1 MVAWVDSHC
10 HVFMLDNPL
19 AAVDR
24 AVDNGIEWMLVPGVD
39 LETSLQARQIA
50 RSRPDRVLWA
60 AGLHPHDAQR
70 WDEER
75 SRIAALASEAA
86 AIGEIGLDYYRN
98 LSPQDV
104 QRTAFRD
111 QVQLAGELNKP
122 VIVHTRDSFSDIY
135 EILGEADLGEN
146 AVLHCW
152 TGGPRWTKRFRALGA
167 TFSFAGPVTYTTGDT
182 VRRGA
187 AEAPPERTLV
197 ETDSPYLAP
206 EPHRGE
212 PNRPE
217 WTRFNSAML
226 SEIWDIPED
235 DVARMTAENAARTFG
250 SPRG

>member
-10 HVFMLDNPL
+10 HVFMLDDPL
-19 AAVDR
+19 GAVDR
-24 AVDNGIEWMLVPGVD
+24 AIDNGIEWMLVPGVD

-50 RSRPDRVLWA
+50 ANRSEHVLWA
-60 AGLHPHDAQR
+60 AGLHPHDAER

-75 SRIAALASEAA
+75 SRVSALAIEAA
-86 AIGEIGLDYYRN
+86 AIGEVGLDYYRN
-98 LSPQDV
+98 LSPQDA

-111 QVQLAGELNKP
+111 QVRLASDLNKP
-122 VIVHTRDSFSDIY
+122 VIVHTRDSFSDAY

-212 PNRPE
+212 TNRPE
-217 WTRFNSAML
+217 WTRFNGATL
-226 SEIWDIPED
+226 AEIWGVPEA
-235 DVARMTAENAARTFG
+235 DVARMSVENATRVFG

>member
-1 MVAWVDSHC
+1 MNSWVDSHC
-10 HVFMLDNPL
+10 HVFMLEDPL
-19 AAVDR
+19 GAVDR
-24 AVDNGIEWMLVPGVD
+24 AIDNGIEWMLVPGVD

-50 RSRPDRVLWA
+50 ANRSDRVLWA
-60 AGLHPHDAQR
+60 VGLHPHDAQR

-75 SRIAALASEAA
+75 SRISALALEAA
-86 AIGEIGLDYYRN
+86 AIGEVGLDYYRN
-98 LSPQDV
+98 LSPPDA

-111 QVQLAGELNKP
+111 QVQLAADLDKP
-122 VIVHTRDSFSDIY
+122 VIVHTRDSFSHVY
-135 EILGEADLGEN
+135 EILSEADLGEK

-167 TFSFAGPVTYTTGDT
+167 TFSFAGPITYITGDT

-187 AEAPPERTLV
+187 AEAPPEQTLV

-206 EPHRGE
+206 EPFRGE

-217 WTRFNSAML
+217 LARYNGAML
-226 SEIWDIPED
+226 AEIWGMPED
-235 DVARMTAENAARTFG
+235 DVARMSAENAARVFG

>member
-10 HVFMLDNPL
+10 HVFMLDDPL
-19 AAVDR
+19 GAVDR
-24 AVDNGIEWMLVPGVD
+24 AIDDGIEWMLVPGVD

-50 RSRPDRVLWA
+50 TNRPEHVLWA
-60 AGLHPHDAQR
+60 AGLHPHDAER

-75 SRIAALASEAA
+75 SRITALALEAA
-86 AIGEIGLDYYRN
+86 AIGEVGLDYYRN
-98 LSPQDV
+98 LSPRDA
-104 QRTAFRD
+104 QRTAFRG
-111 QVQLAGELNKP
+111 QVQLAVDLNKP
-122 VIVHTRDSFSDIY
+122 VIVHTRDSFSDVY
-135 EILGEADLGEN
+135 DILGEADLGEK

-212 PNRPE
+212 QNRPE
-217 WTRFNSAML
+217 WTRLNGAML
-226 SEIWDIPED
+226 AEIWGLPED
-235 DVARMTAENAARTFG
+235 DVARMSAENATRVFG
-250 SPRG
+250 LPRG

>member
-1 MVAWVDSHC
+1 MNSWVDSHC
-10 HVFMLDNPL
+10 HVFMLEDPL
-19 AAVDR
+19 GAVDR
-24 AVDNGIEWMLVPGVD
+24 AIDNGIEWMLVPGVD

-50 RSRPDRVLWA
+50 ANRPDRVLWA

-75 SRIAALASEAA
+75 SRISALALEAA
-86 AIGEIGLDYYRN
+86 AIGEVGLDYYRN
-98 LSPQDV
+98 LSPPDA

-111 QVQLAGELNKP
+111 QVQLAADLDKP
-122 VIVHTRDSFSDIY
+122 VIVHTRDSFSDVY
-135 EILGEADLGEN
+135 EILGEADLGEK

-187 AEAPPERTLV
+187 AEAPPEQTLV

-206 EPHRGE
+206 EPFRGE

-217 WTRFNSAML
+217 LTRYNGAML
-226 SEIWDIPED
+226 AELWGMPES
-235 DVARMTAENAARTFG
+235 DVARMSAENAARVFG